1 MDYKNYNPRAAAL
14 AQART
19 LLTDAVKAAVVDG
32 TLPEA
37 ALPDFIV
44 EIPADVKNGDIAS
57 NVAMAGCARLPQG
70 TAPDRRSHYR
80 KITAGRQPV

>member
-19 LLTDAVKAAVVDG
+19 LLTDAVKAAVADG

-44 EIPADVKNGDIAS
+44 RPLHGGKS
-57 NVAMAGCARLPQG
+57 
-70 TAPDRRSHYR
+70 
-80 KITAGRQPV
+80 K

>member
-19 LLTDAVKAAVVDG
+19 LLTDAVKAAVADG

-37 ALPDFIV
+37 AHVRPLHSCTFVGGGVPDA
-44 EIPADVKNGDIAS
+44 PRADAS
-57 NVAMAGCARLPQG
+57 IGPYTQF
-70 TAPDRRSHYR
+70 
-80 KITAGRQPV
+80 ITARS